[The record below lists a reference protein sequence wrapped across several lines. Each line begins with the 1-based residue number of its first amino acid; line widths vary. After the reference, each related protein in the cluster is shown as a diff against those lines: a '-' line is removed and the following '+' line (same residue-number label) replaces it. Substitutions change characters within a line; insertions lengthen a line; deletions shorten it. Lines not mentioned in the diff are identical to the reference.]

1 MTNILIGAIGI
12 IAVGVAVKIFD
23 DKIRPYKYR
32 KIIVNTIAIGSAL
45 SFIVGFIRL
54 IIGR

>member
-1 MTNILIGAIGI
+1 MINILIGALGI
-12 IAVGVAVKIFD
+12 IAVGIAVKLFD

-32 KIIVNTIAIGSAL
+32 KIIVNTVAIASAL